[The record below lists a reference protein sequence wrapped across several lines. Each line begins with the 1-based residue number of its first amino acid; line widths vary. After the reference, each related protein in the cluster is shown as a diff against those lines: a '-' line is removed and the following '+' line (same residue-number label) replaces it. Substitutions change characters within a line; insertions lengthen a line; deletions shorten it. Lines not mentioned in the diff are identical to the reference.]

1 VGLADRERQD
11 EFRRRLRDEWRLLW
25 TERFDDK
32 VKAEAVSVR
41 DYPML
46 FVDRGLVV
54 FATKSAKSPSYS
66 DIIDFWMSQ
75 GLAYT
80 PDPLVGGWGKF
91 IRTELKK
98 HAHSRAIEFNG
109 KGLEAKTEKQQYK
122 KGGRG
127 WLHK

>member
-32 VKAEAVSVR
+32 VKAEGVSVR

-54 FATKSAKSPSYS
+54 FATKGAKSPSYS
-66 DIIDFWMSQ
+66 DILDFWVSQ

-80 PDPLVGGWGKF
+80 PDPFVGGWGKF

-98 HAHSRAIEFNG
+98 HAHSRATEFNG
-109 KGLEAKTEKQQYK
+109 KELEAKTEKQQSK